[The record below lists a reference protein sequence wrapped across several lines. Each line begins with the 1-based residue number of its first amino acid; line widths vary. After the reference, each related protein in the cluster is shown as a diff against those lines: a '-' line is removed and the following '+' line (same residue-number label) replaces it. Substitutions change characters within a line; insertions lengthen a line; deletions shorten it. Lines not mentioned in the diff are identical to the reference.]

1 MPRALNAGRNNPN
14 KKTKTGDTHL
24 CEKTNSNGEFSKGKQ
39 INNMQKTIKNKIIVG
54 LGFIRCLRNIVFSKN
69 S

>member
-1 MPRALNAGRNNPN
+1 MPSALNAGRSNPN
-14 KKTKTGDTHL
+14 KNTKTGDTHWW
-24 CEKTNSNGEFSKGKQ
+24 EKTNSKEEFTKGKQ
-39 INNMQKTIKNKIIVG
+39 INSMQKIIKNRIIVG